1 MEAIVSPTIVT
12 VTVFVAY
19 VAETM
24 NARFCTLDSVHL
36 ICTPRERSKSYLF
49 VLEVSVTVK
58 VAFPVRVGVQG
69 TRVQNE
75 EPPPPPVQVMVVSP
89 VVSLYATEIFA
100 PAIIFVPIIS
110 STDS

>member
-75 EPPPPPVQVMVVSP
+75 EPPPPDGVCHVAAVPEVAVRTCPADGAVALLTLIVV
-89 VVSLYATEIFA
+89 VA
-100 PAIIFVPIIS
+100 
-110 STDS
+110 D